1 MSATPSSFGTA
12 VGRSRWR
19 ALAALLALP
28 FMLGACSGAGS
39 ASASQNNPVKP
50 HVPVLHEATDST
62 IAISDTTQGYTFD
75 STMSELPADQ
85 QYQFRVLRPDGKPQV
100 DYLWDQT
107 KLMHFLAVRNDF
119 TNFAH
124 VHPTMSADGIWSVH
138 LPLEAPGPY
147 QLYIDTLIKDAQ
159 GLPKHLVLRR
169 PLTVPGGAYV
179 LSPVVP
185 APSLSGDA
193 DGYRITFLKQPKA
206 WTVMM
211 LPARVTRTDGTP
223 VNNLQPYLAVYA
235 HFTSFN
241 VANDLYGHAHPVEYA
256 GAGREGWPMSTMPSF
271 HGGPNLTFHAEFPGA
286 GDYRAFVEFQ
296 IDGKLHTAA
305 LTMHVQ

>member
-1 MSATPSSFGTA
+1 M
-12 VGRSRWR
+12 GRSRWR
-19 ALAALLALP
+19 ALVVVAALPIALA
-28 FMLGACSGAGS
+28 ACGGGSGTAAAANS
-39 ASASQNNPVKP
+39 VARPT
-50 HVPVLHEATDST
+50 VPVLHEATDQT
-62 IAISDTTQGYTFD
+62 IAISDTSQGYTFD
-75 STMSELPADQ
+75 SDMTSLPADQ
-85 QYQFRVLRPDGKPQV
+85 NYRFRILRPDGKPQV

-107 KLMHFLAVRNDF
+107 KLLHFLAIRNDF

-124 VHPTMSADGIWSVH
+124 VHPTLASDGTWSVH
-138 LPLEAPGPY
+138 LPLDAAGPY
-147 QLYIDTLIKDAQ
+147 QLYVDFLLKDDQ
-159 GLPKHLVLRR
+159 GLPRHLVLRR
-169 PLTVPGGAYV
+169 PLDVPGTFA

-193 DGYRITFLKQPKA
+193 DGYRITFLKAPKP
-206 WTVMM
+206 WTVML

-223 VNNLQPYLAVYA
+223 VSDLQPYLSVFA

-241 VANDLYGHAHPVEYA
+241 VANDLYGHAHPIEYA
-256 GAGREGWPMSTMPSF
+256 GSGREGWPLSTMPTF